1 MQEICKKNEKKI
13 NFVPEMGNILY
24 IIIAI
29 CGSFLLPTSLFAQ
42 QNELRFDEDKWYFGD
57 IKEDGGNVEHSFTF
71 TNTTSKP
78 VVILDVTSGC
88 GCTTPKYSRK
98 PVMPGQKGEVVV
110 SFDPM
115 NRPGRFSKGVAV
127 ETSASATPFNLLVE
141 GNVLPR
147 VKSTEE
153 MYPFDMGQGVRFS
166 TNFHAFA
173 YVGRGE
179 KVSEVIE
186 WINTSDK
193 DLTLQLVWKERS
205 GLLKVDAPQTL
216 KAGNC
221 GDIKLE
227 YEIPVSSDKYG
238 TLNDVMSVVIGGKEA
253 RPLLSSHA
261 IAIDR
266 FDRETED
273 IEQPVA
279 LLSKNFIKFG
289 DIKQGKTA
297 EDTSIELSNDGDNEL
312 IVRAVEWQSK
322 SLKCSLKAGDRIRA
336 GKKISLKVTF
346 DSSDCDFGVWV
357 DRVRIITNDPARPM
371 QSVRVTA
378 IVID

>member
-1 MQEICKKNEKKI
+1 MR
-13 NFVPEMGNILY
+13 NILY

-29 CGSFLLPTSLFAQ
+29 SGLFLMPASVFAQ
-42 QNELRFDEDKWYFGD
+42 QQGVKFDEQKWYFGKV
-57 IKEDGGNVEHSFTF
+57 KEDGGNVEHSFFF
-71 TNTTSKP
+71 TNSTKKP

-115 NRPGRFSKGVAV
+115 NRPGHFLKGVAV
-127 ETSASATPFNLLVE
+127 YTSDSAEPYNLTVE
-141 GNVLPR
+141 GEVVPR

-166 TNFHAFA
+166 SNFHAFA

-179 KVSEVIE
+179 SVSEKIG

-193 DLTLQLVWKERS
+193 DLTLQLVWKQRS
-205 GLLKVDAPQTL
+205 GMLKVEAPTLL

-221 GDIKLE
+221 GDITLE
-227 YEIPVSSDKYG
+227 YSIPAASDRYG
-238 TLNDVMSVVIGGKEA
+238 TLEDVISVVVGGKEA

-261 IAIDR
+261 IAIDK

-273 IEQPVA
+273 ISQPVA
-279 LLSKNFIKFG
+279 QLSKNFIKFG
-289 DIKQGKTA
+289 DVKQGRSV
-297 EDTSIELSNDGDNEL
+297 EDASVVLENSGDSDL
-312 IVRAVEWQSK
+312 IIRAVEWQSDA
-322 SLKCSLKAGDRIRA
+322 LWCSLKAGDKVPA
-336 GKKISLKVTF
+336 GQKVTLKIRF
-346 DSSDCDFGVWV
+346 NSADCDFGVWV
-357 DRVRIITNDPARPM
+357 DRIRIITNDRSRPM

-378 IVID
+378 IVTD